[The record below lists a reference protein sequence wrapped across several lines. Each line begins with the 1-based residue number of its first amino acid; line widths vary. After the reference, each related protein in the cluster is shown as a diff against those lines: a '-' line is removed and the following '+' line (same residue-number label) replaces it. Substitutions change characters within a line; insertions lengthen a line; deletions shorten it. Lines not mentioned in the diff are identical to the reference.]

1 MNGMK
6 SSGSGGCL
14 TGGESSDSFVASAAV
29 SIASGWSEP
38 VPGRELHPL
47 KSSAFHGALFHQLT
61 NRLSLKYQRPA
72 VERAKPFCLV
82 RPEFRRLDSRKT
94 PTLFAGMGSA
104 NKYPW
109 TDRQPADANSW
120 R

>member
-1 MNGMK
+1 M
-6 SSGSGGCL
+6 
-14 TGGESSDSFVASAAV
+14 F
-29 SIASGWSEP
+29 
-38 VPGRELHPL
+38 R
-47 KSSAFHGALFHQLT
+47 QLT

-82 RPEFRRLDSRKT
+82 RPEFRRLDSMKT

-109 TDRQPADANSW
+109 TDPQPADANSW